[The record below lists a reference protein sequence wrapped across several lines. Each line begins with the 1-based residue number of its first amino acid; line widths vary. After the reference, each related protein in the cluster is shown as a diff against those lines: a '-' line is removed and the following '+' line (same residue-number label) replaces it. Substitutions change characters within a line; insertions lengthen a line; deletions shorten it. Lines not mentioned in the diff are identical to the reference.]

1 MSETVSDATEWRERE
16 VGRGST
22 SWWGMVLALL
32 VLATTY
38 VAMYFAYV
46 YVRVG
51 VDRWPPEGIDR
62 PSLALGAL
70 AVAALVGSAA
80 ALATALWRLP
90 ARDDVRERLG
100 LAGTVLLGTAHVA
113 LLWTDWLDFGVPV
126 GTHAYVSL
134 YYILPAIHAVV
145 VVLGLLIALTMLA
158 MPLTPR
164 VVRRE
169 VGLRCLQL
177 YWGLVVVAGVVLLAV
192 VYLLPYVWPVVS

>member
-1 MSETVSDATEWRERE
+1 MSEMASDAAGWRELE

-22 SWWGMVLALL
+22 SWWGMVLALM

-62 PSLALGAL
+62 PSLDL
-70 AVAALVGSAA
+70 AGLAAAALVASAA
-80 ALATALWRLP
+80 ALAVGLWRLP

-100 LAGTVLLGTAHVA
+100 LAGMVVLGAAHVA
-113 LLWTDWLDFGVPV
+113 LLWTDWLNFGVPV
-126 GTHAYVSL
+126 DTHAYVSL

-145 VVLGLLIALTMLA
+145 VVLGLLFALTLLT

-164 VVRRE
+164 MVRRE

-192 VYLLPYVWPVVS
+192 VYLLPYVWPVV

>member
-1 MSETVSDATEWRERE
+1 MNETAADAARWREHE
-16 VGRGST
+16 VAAGST

-38 VAMYFAYV
+38 VAMCFSYV

-51 VDRWPPEGIDR
+51 VERWPPEGIDR
-62 PSLALGAL
+62 PSLELAGL

-80 ALATALWRLP
+80 ALAAGLWRLP
-90 ARDDVRERLG
+90 TRNDVRERLG

-134 YYILPAIHAVV
+134 YYGLPAIHAVV
-145 VVLGLLIALTMLA
+145 VVLGLLFALTLLA
-158 MPLTPR
+158 MPLTPS

-169 VGLRCLQL
+169 VGLRCLRL
-177 YWGLVVVAGVVLLAV
+177 YWGVVLVAGIVLLAV
-192 VYLLPYVWPVVS
+192 VYLLPYVWPVV